1 MELVMFELVRYTFL
15 VLLGLTSIVALFIS
29 IPLLSGVIIQS
40 GDFAPEYNHH
50 AATWMW
56 GIAASSICLWLSS
69 SFLLKVPATI
79 ISWLSINKDNIAA
92 YSVISLIFIMFVVV

>member
-1 MELVMFELVRYTFL
+1 MFELVRYTFL

-29 IPLLSGVIIQS
+29 IPLLSGVVIQS
-40 GDFAPEYNHH
+40 GEFSPESNHQ
-50 AATWMW
+50 ASLWMW
-56 GIAASSICLWLSS
+56 GIMASSICLWLSS
-69 SFLLKVPATI
+69 SFLLKVPGTI